1 MFDLNFSSNSKGSS
15 SRGSNTNTGGEG
27 GLDEGGEKADEDDDD
42 DRSMRTLTRVDTQ
55 SDEGST
61 IAMHGYAGYGYGK
74 GGIAGGGGGGYGASS
89 TTNLKAVSSQGHY
102 TSTASSPPALP
113 PKSSSKS
120 ISSPPH
126 VPSYS
131 ALSLTAPLAS
141 LLSYTPFPSS
151 SYSIGRLLFLLA
163 YLAGLT
169 TVLAIQNGNPLSS
182 PVRIGWAAVV
192 QIPVTVA
199 LGTKNNV
206 IGMLVGV
213 GYERLNFFHRFVG
226 VVSFLCGLGHV
237 VGYSTYNPSFLFSY
251 LPFSLSNKNKQT

>member
-15 SRGSNTNTGGEG
+15 SRSRGSNSNTGGG
-27 GLDEGGEKADEDDDD
+27 GEEEGGEKADEDDDD
-42 DRSMRTLTRVDTQ
+42 DRSMRTLTRVDAQ

-61 IAMHGYAGYGYGK
+61 IAMHGYGYGYSKGGV
-74 GGIAGGGGGGYGASS
+74 GGIAGGGGGGGYGASS

-151 SYSIGRLLFLLA
+151 SYSIGRLLFILA

-237 VGYSTYNPSFLFSY
+237 VGYSTS
-251 LPFSLSNKNKQT
+251 